1 MSRHSKNNTARGHFT
16 YAERQMLDYG
26 TKKQRLGRDSMR
38 DFDACYLCLQK
49 ARDPVCC
56 NQGHLSCREC
66 IYENILAQRAEI
78 QRQQAQ
84 QQADEARL
92 AEEQAQKEAM
102 AQQIL
107 LSEFER
113 SQLGVLAKRD
123 SVRKMFKDEGHKG
136 TSTSSSLSPKTPS
149 SSSPAVAIASPSSN
163 KPTPTIPAGDSNS
176 TANNNNNNKKRPLE
190 LDEAELEQR
199 SKQERIEIAKAIEEE
214 AKRKKSELPSFWVP
228 SLTPSEA
235 KEAFKATKVHTVC
248 TASKD
253 EHKLSLKNLI
263 PVQFTMTVEDHGEDE
278 AKTAKQFASCPVCV
292 KAFTNTTRLAILKGC
307 GHVYCEACCQK
318 FVKKDGACQVC
329 SKKACEKDIISMSGE
344 GSGFA
349 GGGAKEAV
357 KFDVAFQ

>member
-49 ARDPVCC
+49 ARNPVSCT
-56 NQGHLSCREC
+56 QGHISCKEC

-78 QRQQAQ
+78 QRQQDQ

-92 AEEQAQKEAM
+92 AGEQAKKEAL
-102 AQQIL
+102 AHQIL

-113 SQLGVLAKRD
+113 SQMGVLAKQD
-123 SVRKMFKDEGHKG
+123 SVRGTKMLKDGPGE
-136 TSTSSSLSPKTPS
+136 SPKGS
-149 SSSPAVAIASPSSN
+149 ASPATPTVGTNTVSPSSN
-163 KPTPTIPAGDSNS
+163 KSTPTLIGNNDAMSGSSDI
-176 TANNNNNNKKRPLE
+176 NNNRKRPLE
-190 LDEAELEQR
+190 LDEAELERR
-199 SKQERIEIAKAIEEE
+199 SKQERMEVAKVIEEE
-214 AKRKKSELPSFWVP
+214 AKRKKTELPSFWIP
-228 SLTPSEA
+228 SLTPSEN

-263 PVQFTMTVEDHGEDE
+263 PVQFTMTVEDHDEDE
-278 AKTAKQFASCPVCV
+278 TKTAKEFASCPVCV
-292 KAFTNTTRLAILKGC
+292 KGFTNTTRLAILKGC
-307 GHVYCEACCQK
+307 GHVYCEACALK
-318 FVKKDGACQVC
+318 FVKKDGVCQVC
-329 SKKACEKDIISMSGE
+329 NKKAREKDIVSMAGE

-357 KFDVAFQ
+357 KFGVAFQ

>member
-49 ARDPVCC
+49 ARNPVCC
-56 NQGHLSCREC
+56 TQGHISCKEC

-78 QRQQAQ
+78 QRQQDQ

-92 AEEQAQKEAM
+92 AEEQAKKEAM

-113 SQLGVLAKRD
+113 SQMGVLAKQD
-123 SVRKMFKDEGHKG
+123 SVRSKIILKDAAAAGDDKKG
-136 TSTSSSLSPKTPS
+136 SAT
-149 SSSPAVAIASPSSN
+149 ASPQSN
-163 KPTPTIPAGDSNS
+163 KSTPTLAGQDTTNS
-176 TANNNNNNKKRPLE
+176 NNNNNNKKRPLE
-190 LDEAELEQR
+190 LDEAELERR
-199 SKQERIEIAKAIEEE
+199 SKQERMEVARILEEE
-214 AKRKKSELPSFWVP
+214 AKRKKTELPSFWIP
-228 SLTPSEA
+228 SLTPSEN
-235 KEAFKATKVHTVC
+235 KEAFKATKAHTVC

-263 PVQFTMTVEDHGEDE
+263 PVQFTMTVEDHDEDE
-278 AKTAKQFASCPVCV
+278 TKTAKEFASCPVCV
-292 KAFTNTTRLAILKGC
+292 KGFTNTTRLAILKSC
-307 GHVYCEACCQK
+307 GHVYCEACCLK

-329 SKKACEKDIISMSGE
+329 SKKAREKDIISMAGE

-357 KFDVAFQ
+357 KFGVAFQ